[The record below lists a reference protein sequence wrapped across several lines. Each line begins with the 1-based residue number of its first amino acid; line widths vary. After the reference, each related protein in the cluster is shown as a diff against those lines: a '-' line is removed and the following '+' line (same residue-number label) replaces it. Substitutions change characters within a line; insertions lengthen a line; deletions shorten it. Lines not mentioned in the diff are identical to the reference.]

1 MEAHENSRPYTIAF
15 FLLAAMGFG
24 YLCYRV
30 LTPFLAAIAWAII
43 MAAALQGPWHALER
57 RMPRRRSLAAA
68 LFTIGTALVVILPAG
83 VFAGVLASQAIDAA
97 GRVAA
102 KLSSLQIR
110 SFSDVVALPK
120 VAKALDGIQRNFG
133 ISPEEF
139 QKMATGF
146 VTKASATAAGVS
158 GKLVLGVFDAV
169 LTFVL
174 VIFLLFFFLKDG
186 EGMAAGLFD
195 LLPTDAAGR
204 RQLARSMQSMLTAIF
219 RGSLMCALV
228 QGVTGGFGWWIAGLP
243 SPALAGAV
251 MAVLSLLPVGGTAI
265 AWLPG
270 AIYLWST
277 GHPGSGTFLFAWGLG
292 VTSILADNVLRPML
306 IRGAEELSTL
316 VVFLG
321 VFGGLAAFGLLGI
334 FIGPV
339 ALALGAT
346 LLGSMR
352 RAASGGPPETVGEGE
367 VPAT

>member
-1 MEAHENSRPYTIAF
+1 MDRHEHSGVYTITF
-15 FLLAAMGFG
+15 FLLATLGIG

-30 LTPFLAAIAWAII
+30 LTPFLAAIVWAIVL
-43 MAAALQGPWHALER
+43 AVALQGPWQALEHR
-57 RMPRRRSLAAA
+57 LPRRRGLAAA
-68 LFTIGTALVVILPAG
+68 LFTIGTALVVVLPAG
-83 VFAGVLASQAIDAA
+83 VFFGVLASQAIDAA
-97 GRVAA
+97 NRVAA
-102 KLSSLQIR
+102 KLSDLHVR
-110 SFSDVVALPK
+110 SFSDVVALPR
-120 VAKALDGIQRNFG
+120 VAASLEGIQQHLG
-133 ISPEEF
+133 ISPEDF

-146 VTKASATAAGVS
+146 VTKASAAAAGVS

-174 VIFLLFFFLKDG
+174 VILLLFFFLKDG
-186 EGMAAGLFD
+186 REMAAGLFD
-195 LLPTDAAGR
+195 LLPTDATGRKRLAGS
-204 RQLARSMQSMLTAIF
+204 LQSMLTAIF
-219 RGSLMCALV
+219 RGSLLCALA
-228 QGVTGGFGWWIAGLP
+228 QGVTGAVGWWIAGLP

-270 AIYLWST
+270 AIYLFST
-277 GHPGSGTFLFAWGLG
+277 DHPGSAVFLFAWGLV

-339 ALALGAT
+339 ALALAVT
-346 LLGSMR
+346 LLGTMR
-352 RAASGGPPETVGEGE
+352 RAAGGPM
-367 VPAT
+367 A

>member
-1 MEAHENSRPYTIAF
+1 MDRHENSRAYTIAF
-15 FLLAAMGFG
+15 FLLATLGFG

-43 MAAALQGPWHALER
+43 LAVALQGPWQALER
-57 RMPRRRSLAAA
+57 KMPRHRGLAAA
-68 LFTIGTALVVILPAG
+68 LFTVGTALIVILPAG
-83 VFAGVLASQAIDAA
+83 LFVGVLATEAIDAA
-97 GRVAA
+97 NRVAA
-102 KLSSLQIR
+102 KLSDLHVR

-120 VAKALDGIQRNFG
+120 VALALDGIQQNLG
-133 ISPEEF
+133 ISPEDF
-139 QKMATGF
+139 QKMAAGF
-146 VTKASATAAGVS
+146 VAKASAAAAGVS

-186 EGMAAGLFD
+186 HEMATGLFD
-195 LLPTDAAGR
+195 LLPTDATGR
-204 RQLARSMQSMLTAIF
+204 KRLA
-219 RGSLMCALV
+219 GSLLCALA
-228 QGVTGGFGWWIAGLP
+228 QGVSGAVGWWIAGLP
-243 SPALAGAV
+243 SPALAGAA

-270 AIYLWST
+270 AIYLWSA
-277 GHPGSGTFLFAWGLG
+277 GRPGSASFLFIWGLV

-334 FIGPV
+334 FIGPI
-339 ALALGAT
+339 ALALTAT
-346 LLGSMR
+346 LLGRMR
-352 RAASGGPPETVGEGE
+352 HAAGGVPFETAGQ
-367 VPAT
+367 P